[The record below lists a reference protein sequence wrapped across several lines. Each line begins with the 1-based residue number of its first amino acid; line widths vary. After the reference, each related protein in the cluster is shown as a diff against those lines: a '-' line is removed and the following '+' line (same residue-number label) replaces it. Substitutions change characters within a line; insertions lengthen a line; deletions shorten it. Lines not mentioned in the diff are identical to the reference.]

1 MLPREYEGQDCSLAR
16 SLELIG
22 ERWTLLIVRDA
33 FFGIRRFE
41 HFHRNL
47 GIARTVL
54 TSRLA
59 RLEQAGIVS
68 RHRYQEHPER
78 FEYRLTPMGEE
89 LWVPV
94 MTLTSWG
101 DRHLAPD
108 GPPRLI
114 EHRECGGELSPELTC
129 GRCGVSLG
137 PHDVT
142 QRPNPSRRAAD
153 RRRADRQPQAG

>member
-33 FFGIRRFE
+33 FFGISRFE

-54 TSRLA
+54 TNRLA
-59 RLEQAGIVS
+59 HLDEAGIVS
-68 RHRYQEHPER
+68 RHRYQQRPER

-94 MTLTSWG
+94 MTLTNWG
-101 DRHLAPD
+101 DRHLAPG

-114 EHRECGGELSPELTC
+114 EHRECGGLLSPGLTC
-129 GRCGVSLG
+129 SRCGATLG

-142 QRPNPSRRAAD
+142 QRPNPSRATPR
-153 RRRADRQPQAG
+153 